1 MSSAV
6 TYELCVFY
14 DGQWKVDSLYDDR
27 EIALYEA
34 QRVLARSHCTGVRI
48 AEERFREST
57 ATYETRTI
65 FRKTR
70 VDGSNDDGLERERK
84 SRRDAEA
91 RTRAAELQNANSYNE
106 TAGPVSVQTSIEY
119 GLIFRVLLGAVI
131 ILAGIGAILAL
142 RSFH

>member
-1 MSSAV
+1 MSSDA
-6 TYELCVFY
+6 TYELSVFY
-14 DGQWKVDSLYDDR
+14 NGRWKVDSLYDDR

-34 QRVLARSHCTGVRI
+34 QRVLARSHCTGVRV

-70 VDGSNDDGLERERK
+70 VDGSNEEGLERQRK
-84 SRRDAEA
+84 SRRDTEA
-91 RTRAAELQNANSYNE
+91 RTNAAELQNAYTADE
-106 TAGPVSVQTSIEY
+106 TADAVAGEAVVDY